1 MPKAQPVTRRLLRLK
16 AAAEYVSL
24 SAWKLRDVVQRGDIP
39 LVQYGENA
47 PWLLDVGDLDRW
59 IEQHKVNLNAKV

>member
-1 MPKAQPVTRRLLRLK
+1 MTKGQPSTRRLLRLK

-24 SAWKLRDVVQRGDIP
+24 STWKMRALVQRGEIP

-47 PWLLDVGDLDRW
+47 PWLLDVDDLERW
-59 IEQHKVNLNAKV
+59 IARHKVNLDAK